1 MVILIALLNVAHL
14 FVLVSHM
21 LSHAEQELEY
31 QARQTT
37 EDFEATS
44 YQRMAEVACRTTRNI
59 ELLTHW
65 VNSNKSLAKYM
76 DYPVVQIP
84 VVVFLTIVFF
94 LRLFCIAPCATLHVL
109 FYAVS
114 NAVYDTWK
122 DLRLQAFRCVSRTI
136 LRHDIS
142 RKD

>member
-1 MVILIALLNVAHL
+1 MVILIALLSVAHL
-14 FVLVSHM
+14 FALVPHM
-21 LSHAEQELEY
+21 LSYAEQELEY
-31 QARQTT
+31 QVYQTT
-37 EDFEATS
+37 GDFGGTS

-76 DYPVVQIP
+76 GYPVVQIP
-84 VVVFLTIVFF
+84 VAVFLTIVIF
-94 LRLFCIAPCATLHVL
+94 LRLFYIAPCATLHVL

-114 NAVYDTWK
+114 NATYDTWK

-136 LRHDIS
+136 LRHDH
-142 RKD
+142 